1 MRGASQASLRAVQ
14 HRFEPVLR
22 AAGGQAVVLGEQL
35 FTVVDA
41 LDGSGSLRRALTDPA
56 TDGEAK
62 AHLSEVI
69 LAAADPRVADVVAD
83 LARSRWS
90 AEADLAEAVEQ
101 LGFSAILAAAESDG
115 SLQEVEGELFRLTKA
130 LAGHRE
136 LRRSLVDERATAVAR
151 AELVGT
157 LLAGKVH
164 EATSIVTR
172 RAAYAPRGRSFVV
185 TLVHLGAMAAA
196 RRDRVVASVTSATE
210 LSAMQLDRLGAIL
223 ERAYGRTLQL
233 NVTVDADVI
242 GGLRIQ
248 TGADVVDSTML
259 ARLVE
264 ARRAIAT

>member
-1 MRGASQASLRAVQ
+1 
-14 HRFEPVLR
+14 PVLR
-22 AAGGQAVVLGEQL
+22 DAGRQSVVLGEQL

-56 TDGEAK
+56 TDGGAK
-62 AHLSEVI
+62 ARLSDAI
-69 LAAADPRVADVVAD
+69 LAAADPRVAAVVAD

-115 SLQEVEGELFRLTKA
+115 SLQDVEDELFRLTKA

-151 AELVGT
+151 ADLVGA
-157 LLAGKVH
+157 LIAGKVH
-164 EATSIVTR
+164 QATSIVTR

-233 NVTVDADVI
+233 NVTVDSDVI

-259 ARLVE
+259 ARLAE